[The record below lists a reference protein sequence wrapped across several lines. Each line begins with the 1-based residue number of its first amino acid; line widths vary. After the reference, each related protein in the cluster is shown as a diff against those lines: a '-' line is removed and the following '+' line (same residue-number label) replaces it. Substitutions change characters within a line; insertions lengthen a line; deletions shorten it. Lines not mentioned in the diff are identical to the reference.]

1 MERLDID
8 RDGKIT
14 ETEMHRVLLS
24 VDNNADSSSNNAAD
38 QTIKKIASGATKFG
52 GSLNDYVKDLVRKFD
67 KNSDGLLT
75 IQELTEGLKKMG
87 ISLN

>member
-1 MERLDID
+1 MARLDID

-14 ETEMHRVLLS
+14 ETEMQRVLLS
-24 VDNNADSSSNNAAD
+24 ASDFNNHSSNAAAD

-52 GSLNDYVKDLVRKFD
+52 GSLSEYVKDLVRKFD

-75 IQELTEGLKKMG
+75 I
-87 ISLN
+87 

>member
-14 ETEMHRVLLS
+14 ETEMFRVLLS
-24 VDNNADSSSNNAAD
+24 ADTSSDHASSQAAD
-38 QTIKKIASGATKFG
+38 QTIKKIADGATKFG
-52 GSLNDYVKDLVRKFD
+52 GSLSQYVKDLVRKFD

-75 IQELTEGLKKMG
+75 I
-87 ISLN
+87 